1 MSFGGLI
8 LTNEGRNKIAA
19 AISSEKALDFTH
31 VQLGDG
37 TFNGSYSSKKELTH
51 IIMEIPVTRV
61 TRRDNEVAIDC
72 DWNSS
77 QAPEGFY
84 FREIGIIGN
93 GALCYYD
100 NAGTGDAEYIDPG
113 SEVVTKEKRIRL
125 TVVVSDDAHVT
136 VHTASNLYALATEVE
151 VKLNELNEQK
161 VDETELHSWARQP
174 EKPSYSKMEVGLGNV
189 DNTADKD
196 KPVSAATQA
205 ALDLFYANANQFTL
219 NKIAELVNGAP
230 ATMDTLKEIAD
241 VIAANKSV
249 VDALNAAIGSKA
261 SQAELDTHVN
271 NNNIHFTASERQQ
284 LGSLVSQF
292 GSKANAIAPLGCS
305 TLPSNLLSY
314 CSKFGLSYSSTL
326 GYYNLYSEFSDNLN
340 TQFVTAA
347 GTGYRIEKSG
357 YYNLRIQA
365 TITGSCSATSA
376 VKRTGIRVGS
386 NTGSWLLQ
394 ALGRLQTWESLNDS
408 SDVHLGAGTILVPI
422 FQMDSNGSTVTT
434 ATVDVVMRI
443 LPLFIK
449 N

>member
-8 LTNEGRNKIAA
+8 LTNQGRNKIAA
-19 AISSEKALDFTH
+19 AISNEKALDFTH

-37 TFNGSYSSKKELTH
+37 TYNGSYPGKKELTNMV
-51 IIMEIPVTRV
+51 MEIPVTRV
-61 TRRDNEVAIDC
+61 VRKDNEVTIDC

-77 QAPEGFY
+77 QAPAGFY

-93 GALCYYD
+93 GVLCYYD
-100 NAGTGDAEYIDPG
+100 NAGTGDAEYIDPE
-113 SEVVTKEKRIRL
+113 SEMVSKEKRIRL
-125 TVVVSDDAHVT
+125 TVVVSDDVNVT
-136 VHTASNLYALATEVE
+136 VHTASNLYALSAEVE
-151 VKLNELNEQK
+151 EKLQTLDEKKVNESDVYE
-161 VDETELHSWARQP
+161 WARQS
-174 EKPSYSKMEVGLGNV
+174 EKPSYSKTEVGLGNV

-196 KPVSAATQA
+196 KPVSTAMQA

-230 ATMDTLKEIAD
+230 TTMDTLKEIAD

-249 VDALNAAIGSKA
+249 VDALDTAIGSKA
-261 SQAELDTHVN
+261 NQAELDTHVN
-271 NNNIHFTASERQQ
+271 NSNIHFTASERQQ

-292 GSKANAIAPLGCS
+292 GSKANAVAPLGCS

-422 FQMDSNGSTVTT
+422 FNMDSNGSTVTT

>member
-1 MSFGGLI
+1 M
-8 LTNEGRNKIAA
+8 
-19 AISSEKALDFTH
+19 
-31 VQLGDG
+31 
-37 TFNGSYSSKKELTH
+37 
-51 IIMEIPVTRV
+51 
-61 TRRDNEVAIDC
+61 
-72 DWNSS
+72 
-77 QAPEGFY
+77 
-84 FREIGIIGN
+84 
-93 GALCYYD
+93 
-100 NAGTGDAEYIDPG
+100 
-113 SEVVTKEKRIRL
+113 
-125 TVVVSDDAHVT
+125 
-136 VHTASNLYALATEVE
+136 
-151 VKLNELNEQK
+151 
-161 VDETELHSWARQP
+161 
-174 EKPSYSKMEVGLGNV
+174 
-189 DNTADKD
+189 
-196 KPVSAATQA
+196 
-205 ALDLFYANANQFTL
+205 
-219 NKIAELVNGAP
+219 
-230 ATMDTLKEIAD
+230 
-241 VIAANKSV
+241 
-249 VDALNAAIGSKA
+249 
-261 SQAELDTHVN
+261 
-271 NNNIHFTASERQQ
+271 
-284 LGSLVSQF
+284 SQF

>member
-1 MSFGGLI
+1 MGYFDAQFITDKGTELLARSTAG
-8 LTNEGRNKIAA
+8 EGDIIFTSMHTGDGEYSLGE
-19 AISSEKALDFTH
+19 ISSITSVDGLKDEKGIFPINDVDSKGENTRVRATISNQGLEEGYYIKEIGLYAKMENEAEVLFSVSVCREKPTFLPEMQDVPIELPVTNYVSYSGDGDFTLEYRSDVYATLDM
-31 VQLGDG
+31 VQRL
-37 TFNGSYSSKKELTH
+37 SSDIQNDIKTVKE
-51 IIMEIPVTRV
+51 
-61 TRRDNEVAIDC
+61 
-72 DWNSS
+72 
-77 QAPEGFY
+77 
-84 FREIGIIGN
+84 GILDTIQ
-93 GALCYYD
+93 
-100 NAGTGDAEYIDPG
+100 
-113 SEVVTKEKRIRL
+113 
-125 TVVVSDDAHVT
+125 
-136 VHTASNLYALATEVE
+136 TAYE
-151 VKLNELNEQK
+151 
-161 VDETELHSWARQP
+161 
-174 EKPSYSKMEVGLGNV
+174 
-189 DNTADKD
+189 
-196 KPVSAATQA
+196 
-205 ALDLFYANANQFTL
+205 NANQFALT
-219 NKIAELVNGAP
+219 KIAELVNGAP
-230 ATMDTLKEIAD
+230 TTMDTLKEIAD

-249 VDALNAAIGSKA
+249 VDALDTAIGSKA
-261 SQAELDTHVN
+261 NQAELDTHVN
-271 NNNIHFTASERQQ
+271 NSNIHFTASERQQ

-292 GSKANAIAPLGCS
+292 GSKANAVAPLGCS

-314 CSKFGLSYSSTL
+314 CSKYGLSYSSTL

-422 FQMDSNGSTVTT
+422 FNMDSNGSTVTT